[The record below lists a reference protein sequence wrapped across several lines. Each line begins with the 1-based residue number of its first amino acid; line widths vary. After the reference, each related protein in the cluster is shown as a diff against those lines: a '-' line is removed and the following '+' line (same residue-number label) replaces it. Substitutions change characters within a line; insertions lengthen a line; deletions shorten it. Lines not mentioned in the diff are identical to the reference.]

1 MPEGSDYEKREREK
15 KKRLY
20 IYIFGGFRLNSRQMK
35 RKKKISKRERKKNAK
50 KKRVQTK
57 KRLVKC
63 KKKKCLESEEKVKS
77 VSEITRFGVLV
88 YFDRSTL
95 VSISR
100 KKSIMGFL
108 YIFGNDISTTI

>member
-1 MPEGSDYEKREREK
+1 MRKEK
-15 KKRLY
+15 KKKKVIH
-20 IYIFGGFRLNSRQMK
+20 IYFRRISAKLEADEN
-35 RKKKISKRERKKNAK
+35 KKKREKTKK
-50 KKRVQTK
+50 KKRVQSK

-63 KKKKCLESEEKVKS
+63 KKKEKKKKRLESEEKVKS

-100 KKSIMGFL
+100 KKNRLWVF
-108 YIFGNDISTTI
+108 YIFLATISRYYLRF

>member
-1 MPEGSDYEKREREK
+1 MRKEK
-15 KKRLY
+15 KKVIH
-20 IYIFGGFRLNSRQMK
+20 IYFRRISAKLEADE
-35 RKKKISKRERKKNAK
+35 KKKISKREKKNEK

-63 KKKKCLESEEKVKS
+63 KKEKKCLGSEEKVKS

-95 VSISR
+95 VSIS
-100 KKSIMGFL
+100 KKNRLWVF
-108 YIFGNDISTTI
+108 YIFLATISRYYLRF

>member
-1 MPEGSDYEKREREK
+1 MK
-15 KKRLY
+15 KK
-20 IYIFGGFRLNSRQMK
+20 NKQK
-35 RKKKISKRERKKNAK
+35 TKK

-63 KKKKCLESEEKVKS
+63 KKKKKKKRLESEEKVKS

-108 YIFGNDISTTI
+108 YIFGNDISILFKVLA